1 MADTINWI
9 GASGKSYVYGIYSMN
24 TTFKAEPG
32 NYCVAKETEPGRF
45 RPLYFGETADLS
57 ERFDNHH
64 KMPCFT
70 RNGAT
75 HIHAH
80 TNSSGQN
87 ARLAEEADLIQRW
100 NPTCNG

>member
-1 MADTINWI
+1 MADTINWQ
-9 GASGKSYVYGIYSMN
+9 GASGKTYTYWIYPISVSFN
-24 TTFKAEPG
+24 ATPG
-32 NYCVAKETEPGRF
+32 SYCVAKEVEPGRF

-64 KMPCFT
+64 KWSCFT

-80 TNSSGQN
+80 TNSDQKV
-87 ARLAEEADLIQRW
+87 RLEEESDLIKKW